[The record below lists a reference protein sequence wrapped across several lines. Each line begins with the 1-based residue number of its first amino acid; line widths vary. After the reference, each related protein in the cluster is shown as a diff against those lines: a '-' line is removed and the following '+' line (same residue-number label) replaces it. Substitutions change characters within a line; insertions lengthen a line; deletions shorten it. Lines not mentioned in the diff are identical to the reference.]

1 MNKCPVMKES
11 VSNKHASVSAKA
23 ARPTAPAAGGYSIL
37 CEQPHFCAWNMR
49 VIGARR
55 PLLMPATG
63 WCSHGLSIVSRQRR
77 PACSRTKTTTVSGQ
91 AQSWTSSVF
100 SSVTLC
106 LMPDGDGQNKR
117 LVLAGPPTGLW
128 LPRARLRDLCFL
140 CCAIKLSFAFKVP
153 GPVIIQA
160 IPAKILGPY
169 SFEPRGQL

>member
-1 MNKCPVMKES
+1 MNKRPVMKES

-23 ARPTAPAAGGYSIL
+23 ARPTAPAAGGYGIL
-37 CEQPHFCAWNMR
+37 CEQPHFCAWNMG

-63 WCSHGLSIVSRQRR
+63 WCSHGLPIVNKQRL
-77 PACSRTKTTTVSGQ
+77 PACSRAETTTVSGQ

-106 LMPDGDGQNKR
+106 LMTDGDRQHKG
-117 LVLAGPPTGLW
+117 LVLAGPPTGRW
-128 LPRARLRDLCFL
+128 LPRARPRDLCFL
-140 CCAIKLSFAFKVP
+140 CSAIKLSFAFKVP

-169 SFEPRGQL
+169 SFEPQGQL